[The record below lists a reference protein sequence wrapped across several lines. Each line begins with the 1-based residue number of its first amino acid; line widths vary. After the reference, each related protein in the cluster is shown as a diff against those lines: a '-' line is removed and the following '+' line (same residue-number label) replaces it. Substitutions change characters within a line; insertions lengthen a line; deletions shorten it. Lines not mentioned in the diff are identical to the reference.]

1 MRLFV
6 SALLIL
12 SLLAIAHAFTC
23 RSSII
28 RSKKITNIS
37 QKNIPST
44 ALFSTDGAN
53 DEEVK
58 ERQLSDTM
66 KSKLM
71 KEIQNNAGDPNY
83 SQGPVLGNPILIVSI
98 VISIL
103 AISLKAKGYI

>member
-1 MRLFV
+1 MRFII
-6 SALLIL
+6 SALLVL
-12 SLLAIAHAFTC
+12 SLLSIIDAFLC
-23 RSSII
+23 RSSIV

-37 QKNIPST
+37 LKNIPSS
-44 ALFSTDGAN
+44 ALFSTEGAS

>member
-1 MRLFV
+1 MRFIV
-6 SALLIL
+6 SALLVL
-12 SLLAIAHAFTC
+12 SLLAEARSFSC
-23 RSSII
+23 RSSVIL
-28 RSKKITNIS
+28 RKKITNIS
-37 QKNIPST
+37 LKHIPST
-44 ALFSTDGAN
+44 ALFSAEGTN